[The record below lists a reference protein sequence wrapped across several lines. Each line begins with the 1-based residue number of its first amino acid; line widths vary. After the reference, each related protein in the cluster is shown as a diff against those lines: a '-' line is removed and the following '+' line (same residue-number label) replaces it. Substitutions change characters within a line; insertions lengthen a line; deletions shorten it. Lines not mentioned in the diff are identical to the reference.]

1 MKYCQITVASL
12 FILAGV
18 AQASDSLCQ
27 QKADAI
33 RHEIDVAKKH
43 NNQRR
48 INGLERALTEAQS
61 NCSDKMLRS
70 AHQEKIAAQRAKVKE
85 REHELAEEQAK
96 SDDRAKIEK
105 RERKLT
111 EARAELKKLESSRW

>member
-1 MKYCQITVASL
+1 MKYCLIAAASL
-12 FILAGV
+12 FMLASV

-33 RHEIDVAKKH
+33 KHEIELAKKH

-48 INGLERALTEAQS
+48 VNGLERALTEAQS
-61 NCSDKMLRS
+61 NCSDKKLRS

-85 REHELAEEQAK
+85 REHELAEERAK
-96 SDDRAKIEK
+96 GDDRSKIEK
-105 RERKLT
+105 REHKLT
-111 EARAELKKLESSRW
+111 EARSELKKLESSSW